1 MIKNP
6 GDCFRDVFEAAR
18 DFNLYI
24 EFAWNFEFTIRKL
37 VIIIRKMFKE
47 IHMVYYKFWDY
58 GFPEE
63 LRLNKGKIRKI
74 FLLTESLFFKV

>member
-1 MIKNP
+1 MTVLETFLRLLEIPICISNSL
-6 GDCFRDVFEAAR
+6 GTL
-18 DFNLYI
+18 N
-24 EFAWNFEFTIRKL
+24 FTIRKL

-47 IHMVYYKFWDY
+47 IHMVYYMFWDY

-63 LRLNKGKIRKI
+63 LRLNKGKIRKL